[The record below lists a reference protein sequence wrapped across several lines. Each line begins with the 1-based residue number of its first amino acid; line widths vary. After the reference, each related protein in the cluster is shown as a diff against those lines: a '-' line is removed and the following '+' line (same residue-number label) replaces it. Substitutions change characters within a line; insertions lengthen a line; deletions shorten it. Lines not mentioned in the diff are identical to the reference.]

1 MLFDTENPLPSAP
14 SQPHSSQQF
23 PHSPLVFFPFQSVP
37 AGRIHNQNQTVL
49 FKIEAFPEGII
60 TCTGQKR
67 ELFQGDFRAEI
78 WQNQDAI

>member
-37 AGRIHNQNQTVL
+37 SGRIYTKNQAVP
-49 FKIEAFPEGII
+49 FKIKAFLRGII
-60 TCTGQKR
+60 TCTGQEEGA
-67 ELFQGDFRAEI
+67 ELGWFGG
-78 WQNQDAI
+78 WK